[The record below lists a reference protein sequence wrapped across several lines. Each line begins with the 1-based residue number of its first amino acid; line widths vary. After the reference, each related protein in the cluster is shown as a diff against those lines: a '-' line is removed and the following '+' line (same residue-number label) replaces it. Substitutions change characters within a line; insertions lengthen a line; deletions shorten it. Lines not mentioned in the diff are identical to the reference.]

1 MTEEERYRLEDRRV
15 LAMEKFYRQE
25 AVCQRMG
32 GVMEIGLRS
41 LGTYSYQDYKS
52 AKCVRNY

>member
-1 MTEEERYRLEDRRV
+1 MTEEERYKLEDRRV

-32 GVMEIGLRS
+32 GAMQIRLRT
-41 LGTYSYQDYKS
+41 LGENTYDDYRS